1 MSNEITLRSHIDVDA
16 ATARHLLQYHV
27 AEREIGGFHSTETSH
42 PPGFHIPG
50 HFHDLASLYLVLQGS
65 LTESYEHKRR
75 ECKSPNVVFTPAGE
89 KHSNLFSAGGGRCF
103 LIEIPETSIERLAT
117 AGVRIEH
124 SLHSEGG
131 VLACLAMR
139 LYREFSRPDAVSLLA
154 IEGLMLEA
162 LSELGRWN
170 EPLSFAEPLWLR
182 ETRDL
187 LHDRFRETI
196 TLDELGRLAGVD
208 PAHLARSFRKHY
220 RCTVGEYQR
229 RLRIEYA
236 SRQLSETRTSIL
248 NIALAAGFADQAHF
262 SRTFRNHT
270 GLTPAKFRSAF
281 GWKGIVRE

>member
-1 MSNEITLRSHIDVDA
+1 MSLEFTLRSHIDVDA
-16 ATARHLLQYHV
+16 ASARHLLQYHV

-75 ECKSPNVVFTPAGE
+75 ECKSPSVVFTPAGE
-89 KHSNLFSAGGGRCF
+89 KHSNLFNARGGRCF
-103 LIEIPETSIERLAT
+103 LIEIPKVFIERLAT

-131 VLACLAMR
+131 VLAWLAMR
-139 LYREFSRPDAVSLLA
+139 LYREFEQPDAVSSLA

-162 LSELGRWN
+162 LSEFGRWN
-170 EPLSFAEPLWLR
+170 EPSPVVEPLWLR

-196 TLDELGRLAGVD
+196 TLDELGRQAGVD
-208 PAHLARSFRKHY
+208 PAHLARSFRRHY

-270 GLTPAKFRSAF
+270 GLTPGKFRSAF
-281 GWKGIVRE
+281 GWKCQVRE

>member
-1 MSNEITLRSHIDVDA
+1 MSVDFALRSHIDADA
-16 ATARHLLQYHV
+16 ASARHLLQYHV
-27 AEREIGGFHSTETSH
+27 AERGIGGFHSTEPAQ

-50 HFHDLASLYLVLQGS
+50 HFLDLASLYLVLEGS

-75 ECKSPNVVFTPAGE
+75 ECKSPDVVFTPAGE
-89 KHSNLFSAGGGRCF
+89 KHSNLFNTGGGRCF
-103 LIEIPETSIERLAT
+103 LIELPISFIERLAA

-131 VLACLAMR
+131 VLAWLAMR
-139 LYREFSRPDAVSLLA
+139 LYREFSRPDAVSQLA

-170 EPLSFAEPLWLR
+170 APSSIREPLWLR

-187 LHDRFRETI
+187 LHDRFQETM
-196 TLDELGRLAGVD
+196 TLDELGRLASVD
-208 PAHLARSFRKHY
+208 PAHLARSFRRHY

-270 GLTPAKFRSAF
+270 GLAPAKFRSAF

>member
-50 HFHDLASLYLVLQGS
+50 HFHNLASLYLVLQGS
-65 LTESYEHKRR
+65 LTESYEHNRR
-75 ECKSPNVVFTPAGE
+75 ECKSPSVVFTPAGE

-281 GWKGIVRE
+281 DWKGIVRE

>member
-1 MSNEITLRSHIDVDA
+1 MSSEITLRSHIDVDA
-16 ATARHLLQYHV
+16 ASARNLLQYHV

-42 PPGFHIPG
+42 PPRFQIPG

-89 KHSNLFSAGGGRCF
+89 KHSNLFNARGGRCF
-103 LIEIPETSIERLAT
+103 LIEIPQAFIERLAA

-131 VLACLAMR
+131 VLAWLAMR

-162 LSELGRWN
+162 LCELGRWN
-170 EPLSFAEPLWLR
+170 EPLSVVEPLWLR

-187 LHDRFRETI
+187 LHDRFQEAV
-196 TLDELGRLAGVD
+196 TLDELGRMAGVD
-208 PAHLARSFRKHY
+208 PAHLARSFRRHY

-229 RLRIEYA
+229 RLRIDFA

-262 SRTFRNHT
+262 SRTFRKHT

-281 GWKGIVRE
+281 GCKGLARE

>member
-1 MSNEITLRSHIDVDA
+1 MSVDLTFRSHIDADA
-16 ATARHLLQYHV
+16 AGARNLLQYHV

-65 LTESYEHKRR
+65 LTESYERKSR

-89 KHSNLFSAGGGRCF
+89 KHSNLFNARGGRCF
-103 LIEIPETSIERLAT
+103 LIEIPEVFIERLAT
-117 AGVRIEH
+117 AGARIEH

-131 VLACLAMR
+131 VLAWLAMR

-170 EPLSFAEPLWLR
+170 EQSPVVEPLWLR

-187 LHDRFRETI
+187 LHDRFGETI
-196 TLDELGRLAGVD
+196 TLDELGRSAGVD
-208 PAHLARSFRKHY
+208 PAHLARSFRRHY

-236 SRQLSETRTSIL
+236 SRQLSQTRTSIL

>member
-1 MSNEITLRSHIDVDA
+1 
-16 ATARHLLQYHV
+16 
-27 AEREIGGFHSTETSH
+27 
-42 PPGFHIPG
+42 
-50 HFHDLASLYLVLQGS
+50 
-65 LTESYEHKRR
+65 
-75 ECKSPNVVFTPAGE
+75 VFTPAGE
-89 KHSNLFSAGGGRCF
+89 KHSNLFNAGGGRCF
-103 LIEIPETSIERLAT
+103 LIEIPETLMERLA
-117 AGVRIEH
+117 ASGVRIEH

-131 VLACLAMR
+131 LLAWLAMR

-162 LSELGRWN
+162 LSELGRWK
-170 EPLSFAEPLWLR
+170 PSSFAEPLWLR

-196 TLDELGRLAGVD
+196 TLDELGRAAGVD

-248 NIALAAGFADQAHF
+248 NIALAAGFADQPHF
-262 SRTFRNHT
+262 SRTFRNHI

-281 GWKGIVRE
+281 GWKGQVRE

>member
-1 MSNEITLRSHIDVDA
+1 MSSEITLRSHIDVDA
-16 ATARHLLQYHV
+16 ASARNLLQYHV

-42 PPGFHIPG
+42 PPRFQIPG

-89 KHSNLFSAGGGRCF
+89 KHSNLFNARGGRCF
-103 LIEIPETSIERLAT
+103 LIEIPEAFIERLAA

-131 VLACLAMR
+131 VLAWLAMR

-162 LSELGRWN
+162 LCELGRWN
-170 EPLSFAEPLWLR
+170 EPLSVVEPLWLR

-187 LHDRFRETI
+187 LHDRFQEAV
-196 TLDELGRLAGVD
+196 TLDELGRMAGVD
-208 PAHLARSFRKHY
+208 PAHLARSFRRHY

-229 RLRIEYA
+229 RLRIDFA

-262 SRTFRNHT
+262 SRTFRKHT

-281 GWKGIVRE
+281 GCKGLARE